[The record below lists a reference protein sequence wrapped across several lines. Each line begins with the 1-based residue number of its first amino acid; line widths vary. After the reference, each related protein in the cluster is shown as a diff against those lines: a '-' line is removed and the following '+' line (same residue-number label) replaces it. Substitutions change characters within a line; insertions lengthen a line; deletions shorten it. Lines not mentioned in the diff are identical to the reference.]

1 MNSTI
6 KPVFTTF
13 TTYPG
18 RLSNLRKVP
27 GDSTSVCP
35 SMGTNKNPHHLT
47 IRYFTI
53 LTLAVLVFASWPE
66 AYLDPLFVLLAHNH
80 PFPKPEAGSR
90 SSSRTFEEYVGLPGR
105 RWGRGWGGTRIR
117 CFRCPSLIRCL
128 EEKSYGSGTR
138 KTLVLGSYRSFLLS
152 PRR

>member
-1 MNSTI
+1 M
-6 KPVFTTF
+6 
-13 TTYPG
+13 
-18 RLSNLRKVP
+18 
-27 GDSTSVCP
+27 CP
-35 SMGTNKNPHHLT
+35 LMGTNKNPHHWCHHLT
-47 IRYFTI
+47 TRYFTFDPCCFLVFAYFTI